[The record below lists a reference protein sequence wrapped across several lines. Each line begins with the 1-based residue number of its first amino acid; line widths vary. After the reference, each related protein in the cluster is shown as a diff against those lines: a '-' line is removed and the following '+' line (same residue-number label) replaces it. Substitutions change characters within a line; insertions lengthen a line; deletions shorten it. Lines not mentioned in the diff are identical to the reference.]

1 MLEFNFGLITS
12 SALAATFGGA
22 VGFFLRKRFYET
34 RLGQAENAADN
45 IVREAE
51 KKSETIKKEA
61 QLLAKDEL
69 YQSRSKFEEE
79 TKERRLELQIMEKRL
94 LQKEENIDK
103 KVSLLDNKELN
114 LARLDKNIIQH
125 EKKVAEKEKKL
136 DIMSEK
142 QSAELERIAGITGE
156 EAKKI
161 LISTIEDEAR
171 HDASKIVK
179 RIEDETRAVVEK
191 KSKDIL
197 STAIQRYA
205 ADYVAEN
212 TVSTVNL
219 PNNEMKGRIIGREG
233 RNIRAIEAA
242 TGIDLI
248 VDDTPD
254 MVVLSGH
261 NPIKREVARISLER
275 LIADGR
281 IHPARI
287 EEIVK
292 KVNQE
297 IEKTIMEAGE
307 QAAFD
312 IDLHG
317 INPELIKLVGRL
329 KFRTSFA
336 QNVLQH
342 SIEVAFICGI
352 IAAELGLNIKQAK
365 RIGLLHDIGKA
376 VDHEIEGPHAIIGSD
391 LAKKYGESS
400 KVVNAIASHH
410 NDIDPQSVLAVI
422 VQAADTL
429 SAARPGARR
438 EMLENYIKRIEDLEG
453 VAVSFSGVSKCY
465 AIQAGREIRI
475 MVQSDEVTD
484 EGAIMLAR
492 DVTKKIESEISY
504 PGQIKVI
511 VIRETRAVE
520 YAR

>member
-1 MLEFNFGLITS
+1 LLEFNFGLITS